1 LKKLIKPARIV
12 ALMLFMFV
20 ILAIYVVELYDL
32 QVIHGERWS
41 NYAENHRLVTTRIEA
56 TRGRLMDR
64 NEMVLISNRS
74 VNNIMLDWMALYHGF
89 AGSTNDVLLD
99 LVALSRSMGYT
110 HTDTLPISDPPF
122 AYTPMTEAQAHN
134 LNRFIRQYERR
145 IRNMIRDMSVLE
157 PEEEEADPATPTPV
171 PEALSIE
178 NVTAVQLM
186 AFMSN
191 LYRIS
196 AEYTA
201 EETRI
206 IAGIR
211 YEVDLRFI
219 IGMDEYIFVEDAG
232 VELISTILERR
243 FPGIRV
249 QESSLRRY
257 NTTVAA
263 HILGRVGPITAEEVD
278 LFPDHPLDA
287 HVGKE
292 GLERDFE
299 HFLHGVNGQ
308 VRQTLTAG
316 GTPID
321 ERIIRAPEPGANVIT
336 TLDSGLQTVAEAAL
350 RSTVRQINT
359 ARGDHEDQAL
369 GGAVVAIDPR
379 NGEVLAMASIPTFP
393 IDRYSE
399 LFNQLAADESHPLL
413 NRATGGAYSP
423 GSAFKMVTAMAALY
437 QGIITEHT
445 AIFCGGHFIL
455 EADPDFRPGCMGRHG
470 YISLR
475 DAIAFS
481 CNVYFFQ
488 LAEWMRLDPMAEF
501 AEHFGLGTLTGIGFG
516 EVPGQRSTWDTFLAR
531 NQLFG
536 IDTVFLGEMIF
547 TGVGQG
553 VSLFTPLQMANYA
566 ATIANGGILYRPTL
580 LREVRSHD
588 GREVLYRPEPE
599 IMGDMRTLPGMQN
612 IFFTALQE
620 GMVGTVTHGTARSQ
634 MLGFSV
640 PTAGK
645 TGTVELGE
653 GRISDGVFVAYA
665 PVDDPQIAIAVVI
678 EKGGAGS
685 AVIPV
690 ARAMFEHFFQSDQI
704 NQSLVF
710 ENVMLR

>member
-1 LKKLIKPARIV
+1 
-12 ALMLFMFV
+12 MLFMFV

-32 QVIHGERWS
+32 QIIHGERWS
-41 NYAENHRLVTTRIEA
+41 NYADNHRLADRRIEA
-56 TRGRLMDR
+56 TRGRIMDR

-74 VNNIMLDWMALYHGF
+74 VNNIMLDWAALYYGIT
-89 AGSTNDVLLD
+89 ASTNDVLLD
-99 LVALSRSMGYT
+99 LVALTRSMGYS

-122 AYTPMTEAQAHN
+122 TYLPMTGSQAHN
-134 LNRFIRQYERR
+134 LNRFISRYERG
-145 IRNMIRDMSVLE
+145 IRNTIRNLSVLE
-157 PEEEEADPATPTPV
+157 QEDGENDPAAPTPE

-186 AFMSN
+186 AFMRSHYGIN
-191 LYRIS
+191 V
-196 AEYTA
+196 EYTA

-211 YEVDLRFI
+211 YEVNLRHVV
-219 IGMDEYIFVEDAG
+219 GMDEYIFAEDVG

-299 HFLHGVNGQ
+299 DFLHGVNGR
-308 VRQTLTAG
+308 VRQTLTAA
-316 GTPID
+316 GTLID
-321 ERIIRAPEPGANVIT
+321 EREIHPAVPGSHVIT
-336 TLDSGLQTVAEAAL
+336 TLDSGMQTVAEAAL
-350 RSTVRQINT
+350 RSTVRQINA
-359 ARGDHEDQAL
+359 ARGDNEDQAL
-369 GGAVVAIDPR
+369 GGAVAAIDPR
-379 NGEVLAMASIPTFP
+379 NGEILAMASIPTFP

-399 LFNQLAADESHPLL
+399 LFPQLSTDPASPLL
-413 NRATGGAYSP
+413 NRAVGGVYTP

-437 QGIITEHT
+437 NGIISEHT
-445 AIFCGGHFIL
+445 AIFCGGHFTTI
-455 EADPDFRPGCMGRHG
+455 ADPDWQPRCMGRHG

-475 DAIAFS
+475 DALAFS

-488 LAEWMRLDPMAEF
+488 LADWLRLAPMAEF
-501 AEHFGLGTLTGIGFG
+501 AEHFGLGSLTGIGFG
-516 EVPGQRSTWDTFLAR
+516 EVAGQRSTWETNLAH
-531 NQLFG
+531 NQFWG
-536 IDTVFLGEMIF
+536 VDTVFLADMVI

-553 VSLFTPLQMANYA
+553 VSQFTPIQMANYTA
-566 ATIANGGILYRPTL
+566 AIANGGILYRPTL
-580 LREVRSHD
+580 LREVRSYN

-599 IMGDMRTLPGMQN
+599 MLGDLRELPGMDPA
-612 IFFTALQE
+612 FFTAIHE
-620 GMVGTVTHGTARSQ
+620 GMVGTVTHGTAHSQ
-634 MLGFSV
+634 MSGFPVSV
-640 PTAGK
+640 AGK

-665 PVDDPQIAIAVVI
+665 PADDPQIAIAVVI
-678 EKGGAGS
+678 EKGGSGS

-690 ARAMFEHFFQSDQI
+690 VRAMLEHFFQSDQI
-704 NQSLVF
+704 NQNLVL
-710 ENVMLR
+710 ENVLLR